1 MVCGRESLPRGFYE
15 WPEKLTHAEDR
26 RTSPAVR
33 RSQDSS
39 RQKGHGLSGEA
50 RPGSPTQDGDRPE

>member
-1 MVCGRESLPRGFYE
+1 MVCDRESFPTGFYE

-33 RSQDSS
+33 RGQDSS
-39 RQKGHGLSGEA
+39 RQEGQGLSGEA
-50 RPGSPTQDGDRPE
+50 RPGSPTQCSDRHE